1 MRGMW
6 GFDPIETHTVSPSDQ
21 KGVEAGVAPGPTLN
35 VGRGRIGRAG
45 PPLRQAR
52 ALGQHI
58 ADLAFHLDEGEFEL
72 IRLLSA
78 EIVSKRIVF
87 AHRFR

>member
-6 GFDPIETHTVSPSDQ
+6 GFDPLETHTVSPSDQ
-21 KGVEAGVAPGPTLN
+21 KGVEAGVAPGPSLN

-52 ALGQHI
+52 ALGQH
-58 ADLAFHLDEGEFEL
+58 
-72 IRLLSA
+72 
-78 EIVSKRIVF
+78 
-87 AHRFR
+87 